1 MITSF
6 PSASNSKPFN
16 SIISFVCFRIS
27 ALVGFTPFCSFK
39 CFFAMFQ
46 TLSPSFTLWTS
57 PASTLAS
64 GFLSVLSVLSVLPDS
79 SALSDPLTLPVSSGS
94 SVFGGGTA
102 TGVLTGALD
111 FVFGFSVFCLPS
123 AFLSSGFLS
132 SVFLSSGVFVAGVGV
147 AGFCAGDFLSPVG
160 TSAFTSGLV
169 SCELSEPKN
178 LS

>member
-1 MITSF
+1 M
-6 PSASNSKPFN
+6 
-16 SIISFVCFRIS
+16 
-27 ALVGFTPFCSFK
+27 
-39 CFFAMFQ
+39 
-46 TLSPSFTLWTS
+46 
-57 PASTLAS
+57 
-64 GFLSVLSVLSVLPDS
+64 
-79 SALSDPLTLPVSSGS
+79 SDPLTLPVSSGS
-94 SVFGGGTA
+94 SVFVGGTA

-123 AFLSSGFLS
+123 AFLSSDFLSSGFLS